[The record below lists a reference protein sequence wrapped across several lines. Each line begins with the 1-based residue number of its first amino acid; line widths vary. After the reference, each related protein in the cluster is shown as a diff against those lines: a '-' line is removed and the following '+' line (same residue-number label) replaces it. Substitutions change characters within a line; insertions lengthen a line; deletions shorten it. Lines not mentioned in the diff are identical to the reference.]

1 MFIRMVNK
9 GLHNAVDTTKRKG
22 SNMKRKTLLTVAFCL
37 MMIAIVG
44 GAASG
49 VAGTLSSLPGYE
61 DALAAANGTPSG
73 TTPSG
78 TLGSLPGY
86 QEALN
91 NSRVIPGTSPS
102 GSLASMPG
110 HQEAL
115 NQYTG
120 MPGAVTDYDVAASD
134 THGTGKLQIN
144 VDKHT
149 FVFNGQG
156 FTPSAMIELR
166 ARAAGS
172 DEYVVFATGK
182 VTPSGNLYIAGTW
195 EADAAPEVVGTYYA
209 PLTGFKLENTGW
221 FVAKLACYYSTDGGV
236 TWTETDHSSG
246 IAKGGSDRV
255 DWLIDLGVPDG
266 ALVKIHAIVVGGKDR
281 TGDVWEYCDHM
292 GDPSWGYHVTT
303 ELAVY
308 EISGVTWNP
317 QLEWISMTG

>member
-1 MFIRMVNK
+1 MYRNQETIP
-9 GLHNAVDTTKRKG
+9 
-22 SNMKRKTLLTVAFCL
+22 MKRVLVITVLALLL
-37 MMIAIVG
+37 M
-44 GAASG
+44 S
-49 VAGTLSSLPGYE
+49 
-61 DALAAANGTPSG
+61 
-73 TTPSG
+73 
-78 TLGSLPGY
+78 TLG
-86 QEALN
+86 A
-91 NSRVIPGTSPS
+91 
-102 GSLASMPG
+102 
-110 HQEAL
+110 
-115 NQYTG
+115 
-120 MPGAVTDYDVAASD
+120 GAVAAKKDENPSKAGNSSVYFYDVAANE
-134 THGTGKLQIN
+134 THGKGKLMVD

-156 FTPSAMIELR
+156 FMPSAMIALK

-172 DEYVVFATGK
+172 DDYVIFATGK
-182 VTPSGNLYIAGTW
+182 VTPSGNLHIAGTW
-195 EADAAPEVVGTYYA
+195 EADAAPEEVGTYYA

-292 GDPSWGYHVTT
+292 GSSWGYHVTT

-317 QLEWISMTG
+317 KLEWVSMTG